1 MTRLIAFLFLILAPG
16 IASAE
21 VHRASVAVTA
31 ALPKADAWTLLRDFS
46 LAHNYVPGITRTE
59 IVSDSGQGVG
69 AHRRVYDEEGDF
81 LEETIIEWRDG
92 AGFVIRLHDGD
103 APMAPFQ
110 RAEFVYALAEADA
123 ATTRIELALIF
134 EMPWGWLG
142 DTLAEWI
149 IVPLMEDNLV
159 QVAAGMKV
167 FYETGLAATDED
179 RQREA
184 AAVQVLPAAIVD

>member
-1 MTRLIAFLFLILAPG
+1 MTRLIAFLFAILIPGLA
-16 IASAE
+16 AAE

-31 ALPKADAWTLLRDFS
+31 ALPKADAWTLLSDFS

-59 IVSDSGQGVG
+59 IVSAAQQGVG
-69 AHRRVYDEEGDF
+69 AHRRVYDEQGDF
-81 LEETIIEWRDG
+81 LEETIIDWREG
-92 AGFVIRLHDGD
+92 AGFIIRLHDGET
-103 APMAPFQ
+103 PLAPFQ
-110 RAEFVYALAEADA
+110 RAEFVYALAENGA
-123 ATTRIELALIF
+123 ATTDIELALIF

-142 DTLAEWI
+142 DTVAEWI

-167 FYETGLAATDED
+167 FYETGLPATDEN

>member
-1 MTRLIAFLFLILAPG
+1 MIRAIALLFLIIVPGLAG
-16 IASAE
+16 AE
-21 VHRASVAVTA
+21 VHRASVEVTA
-31 ALPKADAWTLLRDFS
+31 ALPKADAWTLLSDFS
-46 LAHNYVPGITRTE
+46 LANNYVPGITRTE
-59 IVSDSGQGVG
+59 IVSAEQRGVG
-69 AHRRVYDEEGDF
+69 AHRRVYDSEGDF

-92 AGFVIRLHDGD
+92 AGFVIRLHDGET
-103 APMAPFQ
+103 PMAPFE
-110 RAEFVYALAEADA
+110 RAEFVYALTGADA

-142 DTLAEWI
+142 DAVAEWI
-149 IVPLMEDNLV
+149 ILPLMEDNLV

-167 FYETGLAATDED
+167 FYETGLPASDED

>member
-1 MTRLIAFLFLILAPG
+1 MTRRIVFLFLILVPG
-16 IASAE
+16 LATAE

-31 ALPKADAWTLLRDFS
+31 ALPKADAWTLLSDFS

-59 IVSDSGQGVG
+59 IVSATQQGVG
-69 AHRRVYDEEGDF
+69 AHRRVYDEKGEF
-81 LEETIIEWRDG
+81 LEETVIEWRDG
-92 AGFVIRLHDGD
+92 AGFVIRLHDGET
-103 APMAPFQ
+103 PMAPFQ
-110 RAEFVYALAEADA
+110 RAEFVYALAENGP
-123 ATTRIELALIF
+123 ATTDIELALIF

-142 DTLAEWI
+142 DAVAEWI

-167 FYETGLAATDED
+167 FYETGLPATDED

-184 AAVQVLPAAIVD
+184 AAVQVLPAAIVN